1 MVRFMRGF
9 GAALIVATLATAA
22 GAETPMSLDAAT
34 PTLHARAR
42 HHKHHVARAEPQ
54 GRQIT
59 VHKSAGATP
68 SWLTLGTDAP
78 VGTGNKYVTDSFD
91 QPTPIE
97 GTFAGYRG
105 RERLVPGYGV
115 PGATLFQF

>member
-1 MVRFMRGF
+1 MVRSIRGF
-9 GAALIVATLATAA
+9 GAALIAMALASTADA
-22 GAETPMSLDAAT
+22 QTPMTLDAAT

-42 HHKHHVARAEPQ
+42 HHKHHVVRQEPE

-78 VGTGNKYVTDSFD
+78 VGTGNNYVTSTFD
-91 QPTPIE
+91 QPSPIE

-105 RERLVPGYGV
+105 RERLQYAEPGL
-115 PGATLFQF
+115 PLFRF

>member
-1 MVRFMRGF
+1 MVRSVRGF
-9 GAALIVATLATAA
+9 GAALIALALVSAA
-22 GAETPMSLDAAT
+22 DAQTPMTVDSAT

-42 HHKHHVARAEPQ
+42 HHKHHVRQAPE

-59 VHKSAGATP
+59 IHKSGNPTP
-68 SWLTLGTDAP
+68 SWLTLGTEAP
-78 VGTGNKYVTDSFD
+78 VGTGNNYVLDTFD

-105 RERLVPGYGV
+105 RERLQYAEPGL
-115 PGATLFQF
+115 PLFRF